1 MAGFCDKSLR
11 HNSRMNLAPLIQ
23 LNRGGTLECL
33 HFGAVAVVN
42 TQGKLLAHSG
52 DPHWLT
58 FSRSTLKAL
67 QALPFMQAQGPKQ
80 FGFSPEQIALMCASH
95 NGEESHITQVQG

>member
-1 MAGFCDKSLR
+1 
-11 HNSRMNLAPLIQ
+11 MNLVPLIQ

-42 TQGKLLAHSG
+42 NRNKLLAQAG
-52 DPHWLT
+52 DAHWLT

-67 QALPFMQAQGPKQ
+67 QAWV
-80 FGFSPEQIALMCASH
+80 PE
-95 NGEESHITQVQG
+95 